1 MILNPKP
8 YTLYPKSNTL
18 NPIPKTPIHW
28 TNPTP
33 YTPHPTPYTLHP
45 RFGHAAVVVRGD
57 ILIFGGAR
65 GSDRAPVDDL
75 LAVNMVRQRM
85 RAEGLG
91 RRVERLELMVYC
103 W

>member
-1 MILNPKP
+1 
-8 YTLYPKSNTL
+8 
-18 NPIPKTPIHW
+18 
-28 TNPTP
+28 
-33 YTPHPTPYTLHP
+33 
-45 RFGHAAVVVRGD
+45 VVVRGD

-103 W
+103 